1 MPGWTE
7 KREKSVCVCPGGVQ
21 GSSWRGALLSRLL
34 SPHPISNKTTQ
45 VLTPRRTSLRI
56 RKKHDPGTTILEEL
70 PEGDVLPVVSLDG
83 APEGGEVGD
92 CGGGGC

>member
-1 MPGWTE
+1 M
-7 KREKSVCVCPGGVQ
+7 SGG
-21 GSSWRGALLSRLL
+21 GAGIELEGASLSCLPP
-34 SPHPISNKTTQ
+34 PHSISNKTTQ